1 MLIHIVNP
9 NTSRSFT
16 DKVDHA
22 ARAVAS
28 PGTEISATQPAMGPV
43 SIEGYYDEAYAIPG
57 MLARIREAEALGAD
71 AHVIACFD
79 DTGLDAARQ
88 LARAPVIGIGE
99 AAYHVA
105 SLVAGKFAVVT
116 TLALAI
122 PQMEHNLVRYGLATR
137 CAKVRAAGIP
147 VLALEDPA
155 SGGVERISAEI
166 EAAKRDDHAEAIVL
180 GCAGMADLAADLS
193 AKHGLPASEADH
205 ATFRATYSRHLH
217 ERLTAR
223 NTAEALPGALALV
236 ESVRSVPGVTIG
248 LLTGNYMETG
258 RTKVRFAGFDPDVF
272 VVNAWGD
279 EGPDRRSLVPV
290 AHGRYRERHGMPIAR
305 ERVVIIGDTPADVDC
320 AKAHG
325 ARVLAVAT
333 GGFKADALRATPADR
348 VVDDLR
354 DTAALTDWI
363 TKA

>member
-1 MLIHIVNP
+1 MLIHVVNP

-16 DKVDHA
+16 DKIDHA

-122 PQMEHNLVRYGLATR
+122 PVMEHNLVRYGLATR

-193 AKHGLPASEADH
+193 ARHGLPVIDGVAA
-205 ATFRATYSRHLH
+205 AVTL
-217 ERLTAR
+217 
-223 NTAEALPGALALV
+223 AE
-236 ESVRSVPGVTIG
+236 
-248 LLTGNYMETG
+248 
-258 RTKVRFAGFDPDVF
+258 
-272 VVNAWGD
+272 
-279 EGPDRRSLVPV
+279 SLVRLGVRTSKLGGYAPPPPKPYLGSFAPFSV
-290 AHGRYRERHGMPIAR
+290 EGGAVGGGA
-305 ERVVIIGDTPADVDC
+305 IGD
-320 AKAHG
+320 G
-325 ARVLAVAT
+325 A
-333 GGFKADALRATPADR
+333 
-348 VVDDLR
+348 
-354 DTAALTDWI
+354 
-363 TKA
+363 